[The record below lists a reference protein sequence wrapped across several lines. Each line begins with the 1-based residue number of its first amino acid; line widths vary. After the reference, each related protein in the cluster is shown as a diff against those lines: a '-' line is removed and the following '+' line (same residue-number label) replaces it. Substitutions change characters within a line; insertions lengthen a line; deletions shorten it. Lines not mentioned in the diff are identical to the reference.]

1 MTGIRTAFYAIF
13 IISLLSAS
21 CSGHEPPADCDLGSG
36 PCLKTAGEALSISFD
51 ITPKPLKAM
60 AVRFYRVILR
70 RGSGFP
76 GAPITDAAVTL
87 GLSMPGMHMAQNMT
101 RLHHAGN
108 GVYEGE
114 CVIVR
119 CPRGGKVWRAD
130 VVVELPGED
139 RVSSCFTFRV
149 K

>member
-1 MTGIRTAFYAIF
+1 MTRIRTALYAAF
-13 IISLLSAS
+13 IISLLSAG
-21 CSGHEPPADCDLGSG
+21 CSGHEPPADCDIERG

-51 ITPKPLKAM
+51 ITPKPVKAM

-70 RGSGFP
+70 KGAGFS

-101 RLHHAGN
+101 RLYHAGN

-119 CPRGGKVWRAD
+119 CPGGGKVWKAD
-130 VVVELPGED
+130 VAVERPGGE
-139 RVSSCFTFRV
+139 RTESCFTFRV